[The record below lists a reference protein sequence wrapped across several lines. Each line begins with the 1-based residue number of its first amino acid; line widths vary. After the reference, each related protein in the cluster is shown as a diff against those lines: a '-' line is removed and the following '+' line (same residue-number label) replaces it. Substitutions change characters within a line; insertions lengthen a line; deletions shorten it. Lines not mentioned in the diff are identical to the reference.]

1 MPGPQ
6 RRLPE
11 PVTARQ
17 VFVNIS
23 NKNLVKFDGIDRKAR
38 SCESEE

>member
-6 RRLPE
+6 RRSPG
-11 PVTARQ
+11 PVIARQ
-17 VFVNIS
+17 AVVNIP

-38 SCESEE
+38 HCESEE